1 MLKFILLLIALWL
14 AIRLVGRLF
23 RITAFLGGNQNGQN
37 GRRANRPSSF
47 SSSRKREAVEE
58 AEYEVIDSQIK
69 QKE

>member
-14 AIRLVGRLF
+14 AVRLVGRLV
-23 RITAFLGGNQNGQN
+23 RITTFIGGNQNE
-37 GRRANRPSSF
+37 RRTNRSSSF
-47 SSSRKREAVEE
+47 SSSSGRRAQVEE

>member
-14 AIRLVGRLF
+14 ALRLVGRIF
-23 RITAFLGGNQNGQN
+23 RFTTFIGGNQSE
-37 GRRANRPSSF
+37 RRASGSSTF
-47 SSSRKREAVEE
+47 SSSGSRAQVEE